1 MSLQDVY
8 CQDRAIGIL
17 QRGLAAGKS
26 AHAYI
31 FAGPEGVGKYTTARE
46 WARLLLCR
54 SPKSEQRG
62 TAGPFADSCGVCES
76 CTLLDAD
83 SHSDYA
89 HIYKELREFTRDGK
103 DKKAPIDLPIDVIR
117 EFLIEQV
124 ALRPSLSARKIY
136 VVSEAEK
143 LNASSQNALLKVLEE
158 PPGYC
163 TIILL
168 CTRLEKLLATIKSR
182 CQIVRFGP
190 VDVQRIVCHLAGMG
204 LSPEPAEFFARLA
217 QGSLGLACQW
227 ARLELAGVG
236 LFEIKKNV
244 VTALARLEMID
255 ALDLAEQL
263 VADAKRIASGWADL
277 DKGTSKSDLNR
288 RAQKTVIQILI
299 CALHDAMTLS
309 VAGGRPLIN
318 ADQRG
323 LISEL
328 AGRFDPEQAA
338 QGITEGYEML
348 RWIESNVNERL
359 IFDRLLLRLAPSAIM
374 GRTW

>member
-1 MSLQDVY
+1 MSLRDVF

-31 FAGPEGVGKYTTARE
+31 FAGSEGVGKYKTARE
-46 WARLLLCR
+46 WARLLLCK
-54 SPKSEQRG
+54 SPKVEQDG
-62 TAGPFADSCGVCES
+62 SVPFADSCGSCES
-76 CTLLDAD
+76 CVLLDAD
-83 SHSDYA
+83 SHPDYA
-89 HIYKELREFTRDGK
+89 HVYKELLRFTRDGK
-103 DKKAPIDLPIDVIR
+103 DRKPPVEVPIDVIR
-117 EFLIEQV
+117 EFLIEQA
-124 ALRPSLSARKIY
+124 ALRPSLSARKVY

-143 LNASSQNALLKVLEE
+143 LNIHSQNALLKVLEE

-190 VDVQRIVCHLAGMG
+190 IDVQRVIRHLTGMG
-204 LSPEPAEFFARLA
+204 LARDSAEFFARLA

-236 LFEIKKNV
+236 LFEIKKKII
-244 VTALARLEMID
+244 TALARLEMID
-255 ALDLAEQL
+255 ALDMAEQL
-263 VADAKRIASGWADL
+263 VADAQRIASGWADL

-299 CALHDAMTLS
+299 CALHDAMSLS
-309 VAGGRPLIN
+309 IADGRPLIN
-318 ADQRG
+318 GDQHG

-328 AGRFDPEQAA
+328 AGRVDPERAA
-338 QGITEGYEML
+338 EGITEGYEML
-348 RWIESNVNERL
+348 RWIESSVNERL
-359 IFDRLLLRLAPSAIM
+359 IFDRLLLRLAPSTIM
-374 GRTW
+374 GPTW